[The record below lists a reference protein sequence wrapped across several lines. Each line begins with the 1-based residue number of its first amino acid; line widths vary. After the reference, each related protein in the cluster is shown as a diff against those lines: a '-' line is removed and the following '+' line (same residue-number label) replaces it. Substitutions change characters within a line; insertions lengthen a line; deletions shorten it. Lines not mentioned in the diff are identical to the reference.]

1 MPTSRYYQTTVNET
15 DDHYPSTRNS
25 SSDEEARLVTKT
37 VSRGAD
43 KIRHIGQ
50 VFTTSERAVLHGIAV
65 CTDHTEQ
72 SAEQWAM
79 YSLAGITLRE
89 LLDKIISSD

>member
-43 KIRHIGQ
+43 
-50 VFTTSERAVLHGIAV
+50 
-65 CTDHTEQ
+65 
-72 SAEQWAM
+72 
-79 YSLAGITLRE
+79 
-89 LLDKIISSD
+89 